1 MTNSSIY
8 SILNVTIHPDYVP
21 KNCDN
26 DIAVIKLDREIELS
40 QSIEI
45 ICMPTSEVT
54 LKIGDNA
61 TAIGWFFFNFLNLL

>member
-8 SILNVTIHPDYVP
+8 SILNVTIHPEYVFE
-21 KNCDN
+21 NCAY

-45 ICMPTSEVT
+45 ICMPTSEDT
-54 LKIGDNA
+54 LNIGDNA
-61 TAIGWFFFNFLNLL
+61 TAIGWFFFNFLNIL